1 MCVTRPSIL
10 SQPVGTGSTR
20 SLISPRAEYDVR
32 HEARVRDGVEPVP
45 TGVGGRALTL
55 IELLVVIAIIAIL
68 AGLLLPTLSKAK
80 SKAQSAAC
88 MSHLRQMGLALNM
101 YLADHHWYPAHGR
114 QITTNQWEAQMGD
127 VMGGAK
133 RVFICP
139 AHRRAIQMT
148 TAIGFGEVVAFSYGY
163 NISGS
168 GLGAKQGL
176 DSVMSGMDLGQ
187 HVRESQVLVPGDMIA
202 YGDSSDLGDYSLP
215 WIIPTF
221 GVDMGDWFESWGP
234 SKRHLGGANMLFCD
248 GHVEYGR
255 IRKWVEHRDD
265 VMRRW
270 NRDNQP
276 HPESW
281 MVDLTLYP

>member
-1 MCVTRPSIL
+1 MCVTRPSIS
-10 SQPVGTGSTR
+10 SQSVGSASIR
-20 SLISPRAEYDVR
+20 SLISPRPEYDVGNK
-32 HEARVRDGVEPVP
+32 AQIRDGVEPVP
-45 TGVGGRALTL
+45 TGVGWHAFTL
-55 IELLVVIAIIAIL
+55 IELLVVIAIVAIL

-88 MSHLRQMGLALNM
+88 MSNLRQMGLALTM
-101 YLADHHWYPAHGR
+101 YVTDHHCYPAHGR

-127 VMGGAK
+127 VMSGAK

-139 AHRRAIQMT
+139 DHRGAIQIT
-148 TAIGFGEVVAFSYGY
+148 NAVEFDYGEIVAFSYGY
-163 NISGS
+163 NIWGS
-168 GLGAKQGL
+168 GISADQGL
-176 DSVMSGMDLGQ
+176 DGGLFS
-187 HVRESQVLVPGDMIA
+187 HIRESQVLVPSDMIA
-202 YGDSSDLGDYSLP
+202 YGDSDPSLSL
-215 WIIPTF
+215 IIPTF
-221 GVDMGDWFESWGP
+221 GIDMGDYFWSWGP
-234 SKRHLGGANMLFCD
+234 SKRHLNGANMLFCD

-281 MVDLTLYP
+281 MKDLTLYP